1 MLPDERMTT
10 WMGMAMATLRMMVD
24 KDDKGLHLHDL
35 HFLNQVVFLSLGSIL
50 LKEANMIKMKNGKEW
65 RKSNFLLQT

>member
-1 MLPDERMTT
+1 MLPDEPMTM
-10 WMGMAMATLRMMVD
+10 WMGMAMETLRMMVE

-50 LKEANMIKMKNGKEW
+50 LKEANIIKMKLKDGKEW
-65 RKSNFLLQT
+65 I